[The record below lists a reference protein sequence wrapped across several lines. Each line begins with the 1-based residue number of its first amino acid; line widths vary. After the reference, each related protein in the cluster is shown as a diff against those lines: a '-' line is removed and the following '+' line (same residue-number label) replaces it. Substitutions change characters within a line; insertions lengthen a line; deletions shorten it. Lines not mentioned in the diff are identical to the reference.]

1 MHWTKLVSATKL
13 FRDAY
18 RGAELYDNYM
28 ASEDA
33 SKWLEDRPPDLA
45 GARLLISFIN
55 QWATRSPLKPE
66 ELLSGYISV
75 LPELQLLAG
84 LRFETLELSASVD
97 DAGKTVASTI
107 ANVFDGIARCGRRYE
122 STGASK
128 ILHLLRPELFVM
140 WDLRIAAGYGLCK
153 DVEQPR
159 PNGAEYANIFLRRLT
174 YEADGALESY
184 TLEKHVDRHQ
194 AVADMLHI
202 SGAPT
207 FAKLLDEYNFMKFT
221 VGEEDLW
228 KLQPATQLAG
238 GRT

>member
-18 RGAELYDNYM
+18 RGAELYDHYM
-28 ASEDA
+28 ASQDA
-33 SKWLEDRPPDLA
+33 SRWLDDREPDLP
-45 GARLLISFIN
+45 GAQLLISFIN

-66 ELLSGYISV
+66 ELLRGCLAV
-75 LPELQLLAG
+75 LPELQSLAG
-84 LRFETLELSASVD
+84 LRFETLDFGAHVD
-97 DAGKTVASTI
+97 HNGKTVASII
-107 ANVFDGIARCGRRYE
+107 ADVFDGIARCGRRYE

-159 PNGAEYANIFLRRLT
+159 PNGTEYANVFLPRLT
-174 YEADGALESY
+174 YEADDALESCMR
-184 TLEKHVDRHQ
+184 EKHVDRHQ
-194 AVADMLHI
+194 AVDEILRL

-221 VGEEDLW
+221 AGVEDLW
-228 KLQPATQLAG
+228 NLHPATELAG
-238 GRT
+238 GRP

>member
-18 RGAELYDNYM
+18 RGAELYDRYM
-28 ASEDA
+28 ANDDA
-33 SKWLEDRPPDLA
+33 SKWLADRQPDLN

-66 ELLSGYISV
+66 ELLNSYMGV
-75 LPELQLLAG
+75 LPDLQLLADF
-84 LRFETLELSASVD
+84 RFETLDLSAPVD
-97 DAGKTVASTI
+97 DAGGTVASRI

-159 PNGAEYANIFLRRLT
+159 PNGSEYADLFLRRLT
-174 YEADGALESY
+174 YEADDALEAYSR
-184 TLEKHVDRHQ
+184 EKGADRHQ
-194 AVADMLHI
+194 AAAGILQI

-221 VGEEDLW
+221 VGVEELW
-228 KLQPATQLAG
+228 KLHPLD
-238 GRT
+238 